1 MRHDAVGT
9 APYDACMTDLPQ
21 PSEASVF
28 SVEIEHRFEAPLA
41 VVWRAW
47 TDPERVSRWW
57 GSDPDGVVTS
67 AGLDVRVGGR
77 FEISFRDPSGDAHT
91 SRGEYLR
98 VEEPDVLDF
107 TWSWE
112 SEPGAVSRVT
122 VELVGDGD
130 ATVMRFV
137 HGELVGVSS
146 HDYAPGWRRTF
157 DKLDAV
163 LADQR

>member
-1 MRHDAVGT
+1 
-9 APYDACMTDLPQ
+9 MTGRQQ
-21 PSEASVF
+21 PSGASVS
-28 SVEIEHRFEAPLA
+28 SVEIEHRFDAPLD

-67 AGLDVRVGGR
+67 AELDVRVGGR

-98 VEEPDVLDF
+98 VEEPRVLDF

-112 SEPGAVSRVT
+112 SEPGAQSRVT
-122 VELVGDGD
+122 VELARAGD
-130 ATVMRFV
+130 ATAMRFV
-137 HGELVGVSS
+137 HGELVGVSA

-157 DKLDAV
+157 GKLDAV
-163 LADQR
+163 LADER

>member
-1 MRHDAVGT
+1 
-9 APYDACMTDLPQ
+9 MTVQPQ
-21 PSEASVF
+21 SSGASGS
-28 SVEIEHRFEAPLA
+28 SVVVEHRFDAPLD

-57 GSDPDGVVTS
+57 GSDPGGVVTS
-67 AGLDVRVGGR
+67 AELDVHVGGR
-77 FEISFRDPSGDAHT
+77 FEISFRDPGGEGHT

-98 VEEPDVLDF
+98 VEEPSLLDF

-112 SEPGAVSRVT
+112 SEPGTRSRVT

-130 ATVMRFV
+130 ATAMRFV
-137 HGELVGVSS
+137 HGELVGVSA

-157 DKLDAV
+157 GKLDAV
-163 LADQR
+163 LAGER